1 MTYNVPIGALNSTIP
16 YHTVLLK
23 WLQTKLHCYQA
34 TRATKNKPRQLSL
47 WQSNNS
53 PTAVPKVSLKNQE
66 TFPNIM
72 RTGRG
77 GSRISEWGAQV
88 ERRRREYRGAAGA
101 EGVEFGEGVSPSP
114 MGEGDTP
121 IFWRP
126 IFLNFRPGMLHF
138 EANFRQLTRPVAISL
153 KPARSCVVASQP
165 VKSLECHRQTKDRK
179 VEVDLSCCRL
189 KISLTTNHNISD
201 D

>member
-1 MTYNVPIGALNSTIP
+1 MTRKSVSEMTYNVPIGALNSTIP

-88 ERRRREYRGAAGA
+88 ERRRREYRGAPRGLGLGRGYPPPQWGRGLGR
-101 EGVEFGEGVSPSP
+101 ELCPLPRKFFEF
-114 MGEGDTP
+114 
-121 IFWRP
+121 
-126 IFLNFRPGMLHF
+126 
-138 EANFRQLTRPVAISL
+138 Q
-153 KPARSCVVASQP
+153 ARNAAF
-165 VKSLECHRQTKDRK
+165 
-179 VEVDLSCCRL
+179 
-189 KISLTTNHNISD
+189 
-201 D
+201 

>member
-1 MTYNVPIGALNSTIP
+1 MKLITYKNRGFRTFQELLSHKYNTITKVYRP
-16 YHTVLLK
+16 TVCMLIT
-23 WLQTKLHCYQA
+23 WTITKFSQRTRTIRKICY
-34 TRATKNKPRQLSL
+34 
-47 WQSNNS
+47 
-53 PTAVPKVSLKNQE
+53 V
-66 TFPNIM
+66 
-72 RTGRG
+72 RG
-77 GSRISEWGAQV
+77 GSRISEWVGAQAP
-88 ERRRREYRGAAGA
+88 REVG
-101 EGVEFGEGVSPSP
+101 FGEGVSPSP

>member
-1 MTYNVPIGALNSTIP
+1 MAVSGADPGFQN
-16 YHTVLLK
+16 
-23 WLQTKLHCYQA
+23 
-34 TRATKNKPRQLSL
+34 
-47 WQSNNS
+47 
-53 PTAVPKVSLKNQE
+53 
-66 TFPNIM
+66 
-72 RTGRG
+72 G
-77 GSRISEWGAQV
+77 GAQV
-88 ERRRREYRGAAGA
+88 ERRRREYQGAAGA
-101 EGVEFGEGVSPSP
+101 EGVGFGEGVSPSP
-114 MGEGDTP
+114 IGGGICYAPSPEN
-121 IFWRP
+121 
-126 IFLNFRPGMLHF
+126 FLNFRPGMLHF